1 MIGFALPSTNRGN
14 VRKESPNDFKDL
26 LQLES
31 RTALKLG
38 LQQFNL
44 QLVDVNHTGIC
55 IPNENCTSI
64 HVNPQC
70 KSKNRDKSALFILTD
85 QLITTSQNKWK
96 EG

>member
-1 MIGFALPSTNRGN
+1 MLCLNGFELY
-14 VRKESPNDFKDL
+14 
-26 LQLES
+26 S
-31 RTALKLG
+31 RWVPQKLG

-44 QLVDVNHTGIC
+44 NSARQRKSYMHVQPKC
-55 IPNENCTSI
+55 KSYK

-70 KSKNRDKSALFILTD
+70 KSKNRDNSALFILTD

>member
-1 MIGFALPSTNRGN
+1 MLCLNGFELY
-14 VRKESPNDFKDL
+14 
-26 LQLES
+26 S
-31 RTALKLG
+31 RWVPLKLG

-44 QLVDVNHTGIC
+44 NSARQRKSYMHVQPKC
-55 IPNENCTSI
+55 KSYK

-70 KSKNRDKSALFILTD
+70 KSKNRDNSALLIPTD